1 MNGRDDRGQATVE
14 AALALSLFVVV
25 VLAAAQIAVVVR
37 NEIAIELAAREA
49 ARAATVA
56 ADAAHAAQVAAERAT
71 SLPVAVST
79 RRSTDAVTV
88 TVTYATPTDV
98 AILGRLLPPIEHR
111 VTVTMTIEPPP
122 GGR

>member
-1 MNGRDDRGQATVE
+1 MSTRDDRGQATVE

-37 NEIAIELAAREA
+37 NEIAVELAAREA
-49 ARAATVA
+49 ARAASVA
-56 ADAAHAAQVAAERAT
+56 ADAGRAANAAAERAT

-79 RRSTDAVTV
+79 RLSSDAVTV

-98 AILGRLLPPIEHR
+98 AILGRLLPSIEHR
-111 VTVTMTIEPPP
+111 ATVTMAIEPPP